1 LKKLGIQI
9 MTADIRESVATGA
22 EKRLEK
28 RVAATLPVTL
38 GDLEGIKAVT
48 RDVSASGLFLETDAV
63 LTQGSLIRLMVEL
76 DTPRGKRVLRCEG
89 SVVRMET
96 LDDRLGFAVKIVDS
110 RLERPFDRAGL
121 S

>member
-1 LKKLGIQI
+1 
-9 MTADIRESVATGA
+9 MTADLREATVTTATGA

-38 GDLEGIKAVT
+38 DEMEGIKAVT

-63 LTQGSLIRLMVEL
+63 LAQGSMIRLMVEL
-76 DTPRGKRVLRCEG
+76 DTPRGKRILRCEG
-89 SVVRMET
+89 SVVRMEK

-110 RLERPFDRAGL
+110 KLERPHDHACL
-121 S
+121 

>member
-1 LKKLGIQI
+1 
-9 MTADIRESVATGA
+9 MTAEIRGEEGRDS
-22 EKRLEK
+22 EKRIEK

-38 GDLEGIKAVT
+38 GDMEGIKAVT

-63 LTQGSLIRLMVEL
+63 LAQGSVIRLMVEL
-76 DTPRGKRVLRCEG
+76 DTPRGKRILRCEG
-89 SVVRMET
+89 SVVRMEK
-96 LDDRLGFAVKIVDS
+96 LDDRLGFALKIVDS